1 MGAKDKGVGIV
12 VLVDK
17 RNFGENELSLPA
29 KADIHI
35 APMVLG
41 QRTAACFRSS
51 LTRCLSLRLSSHS
64 SRRSRHTCRP
74 PAISMI
80 TGGAI
85 QLLTPHPKEIGIK
98 DSPDNAAS
106 YP

>member
-1 MGAKDKGVGIV
+1 VFQIILDA
-12 VLVDK
+12 VL
-17 RNFGENELSLPA
+17 
-29 KADIHI
+29 I
-35 APMVLG
+35 AASFIPFLAPVAPYM
-41 QRTAACFRSS
+41 QAAGY
-51 LTRCLSLRLSSHS
+51 
-64 SRRSRHTCRP
+64 
-74 PAISMI
+74 SMI